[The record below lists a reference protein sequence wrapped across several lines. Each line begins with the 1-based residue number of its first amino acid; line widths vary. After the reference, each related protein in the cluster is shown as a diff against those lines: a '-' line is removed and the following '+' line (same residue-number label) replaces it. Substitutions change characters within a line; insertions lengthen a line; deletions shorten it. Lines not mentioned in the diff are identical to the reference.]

1 MVIYWNTGN
10 LTSDYT
16 TEKRKK
22 KHNCLLPI
30 ITEEKRTLPPRP
42 DQQLLTVNSSPCFHD
57 GVLNVD
63 RLHVIQNLGG

>member
-1 MVIYWNTGN
+1 MVIYWNAGN

-22 KHNCLLPI
+22 RKKNNCLLPI
-30 ITEEKRTLPPRP
+30 TTEEKRTLPPHP

-57 GVLNVD
+57 GMLSVD
-63 RLHVIQNLGG
+63 RPHVI